1 MINLKNF
8 KSGLLKIDEKS
19 FKNIGIY
26 NIWYI
31 TIKKIN
37 DYEYSNSV
45 NPLHLMMGDVIG
57 DIKEN
62 DKKNI

>member
-1 MINLKNF
+1 M
-8 KSGLLKIDEKS
+8 DEKS

-57 DIKEN
+57 YIKEN

>member
-19 FKNIGIY
+19 FKNIGVY

-45 NPLHLMMGDVIG
+45 NPLHLMMGDIIG
-57 DIKEN
+57 YIKEN